1 MFAIDFDDGSFELVH
16 LPPKHIL
23 RRARLHV
30 LQLPLYGAAS
40 LVIHFGARLRRIR
53 RQTVDSTADHRYKIS
68 HQHFLMNAGAK
79 RGRMV
84 NQFWTLVLKRVRHK
98 YRVVA
103 FGACGK

>member
-79 RGRMV
+79 RAEWLINSG
-84 NQFWTLVLKRVRHK
+84 H
-98 YRVVA
+98 
-103 FGACGK
+103 